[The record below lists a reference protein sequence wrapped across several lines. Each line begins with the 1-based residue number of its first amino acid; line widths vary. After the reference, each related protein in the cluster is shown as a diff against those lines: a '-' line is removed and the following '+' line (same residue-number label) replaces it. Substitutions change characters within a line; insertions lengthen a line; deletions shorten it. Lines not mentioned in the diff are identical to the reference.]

1 MKRKLKALAAVLLV
15 LVMLGS
21 AMPMQLAAE
30 AMTPLTTR
38 YATPHGYNDHDYQK
52 MVAFFE
58 QTDENGVRN
67 GEKLSEDY
75 DPTDPETWREYDGD
89 YCRGSIEWTTVAGEY
104 RLYNIFF
111 GGIGNDALPLEL
123 VGFLDV
129 SGCTALTE
137 VRCKSWGDIQLT
149 GLDVSGCT
157 SLVELYCLENKL
169 TELDVSG
176 CAALEI
182 LDCYGND
189 LTELDVSG
197 CAALKVL
204 DCSWTLLTELD
215 VSGCAALE
223 ALECRGNW
231 LTELDVSAKTEL
243 YDLDC
248 SLNHLLT
255 ELDVSG
261 CAALEILDCYGNDLT
276 ELDVSECAALEEL
289 DCDYNHMTELDVS
302 ANTELRRL
310 YCSGNQLTELDV
322 SANAELYVLY
332 CSGNQLTELDVS
344 ECAALEVLDCSLN
357 LLTELDVS
365 ANTELEILGCSE
377 NHLTE
382 LDLSNNPRIDIDT
395 ISTDGYG
402 FIGVSTEWDENY
414 GIYYCCIEAA
424 SVPGNSFCGWYA
436 VDGTLLSTNVEINRN
451 DFDGVNDFIAKFTAS
466 TPGGVGDVDGDGA
479 VRVSDAVLIMRYAL
493 GLIEFTPEQILCGD
507 VDGDGFVKV
516 TDAVMVIRIA
526 LGLV

>member
-75 DPTDPETWREYDGD
+75 DPTDPETWWEYDGD
-89 YCRGSIEWTTVAGEY
+89 YCRGIVEWTTVAGEY

-129 SGCTALTE
+129 SGCTALVK
-137 VRCKSWGDIQLT
+137 VRCRSWGDIQLT
-149 GLDVSGCT
+149 GLDVSGC
-157 SLVELYCLENKL
+157 
-169 TELDVSG
+169 
-176 CAALEI
+176 AALEV
-182 LDCYGND
+182 L
-189 LTELDVSG
+189 G
-197 CAALKVL
+197 C
-204 DCSWTLLTELD
+204 SRNLLTELD
-215 VSGCAALE
+215 VSGCTSL
-223 ALECRGNW
+223 
-231 LTELDVSAKTEL
+231 VEL
-243 YDLDC
+243 YCLA
-248 SLNHLLT
+248 NELT

-261 CAALEILDCYGNDLT
+261 
-276 ELDVSECAALEEL
+276 CAALEEL

-310 YCSGNQLTELDV
+310 YCYGNQ
-322 SANAELYVLY
+322 
-332 CSGNQLTELDVS
+332 
-344 ECAALEVLDCSLN
+344 
-357 LLTELDVS
+357 LTELDVS
-365 ANTELEILGCSE
+365 ANTELEELGCSG
-377 NHLTE
+377 NQLTE

-395 ISTDGYG
+395 ISAEGSG
-402 FIGVSTEWDENY
+402 FIGVGTEWDENSES
-414 GIYYCCIEAA
+414 YCCIEAA

-451 DFDGVNDFIAKFTAS
+451 DFDGVNDFVARFTAS

-516 TDAVMVIRIA
+516 ADAVMVIRIA
-526 LGLV
+526 LGLA

>member
-1 MKRKLKALAAVLLV
+1 MKRKLKAIAAVLLV

-30 AMTPLTTR
+30 AMTPPTTR
-38 YATPHGYNDHDYQK
+38 YATPDGYNDHDYQK

-75 DPTDPETWREYDGD
+75 DPTDPETWWEYDGD
-89 YCRGSIEWTTVAGEY
+89 YCRGIVEWTTVAGEY

-157 SLVELYCLENKL
+157 SLVKLYCLENK
-169 TELDVSG
+169 
-176 CAALEI
+176 
-182 LDCYGND
+182 

-322 SANAELYVLY
+322 S
-332 CSGNQLTELDVS
+332 

-436 VDGTLLSTNVEINRN
+436 VDGTLLSTNIEINRN

-516 TDAVMVIRIA
+516 ADAVMVIRIA

>member
-1 MKRKLKALAAVLLV
+1 MKRKLKAIAAVLLV

-21 AMPMQLAAE
+21 AMPIQLAAE

-38 YATPHGYNDHDYQK
+38 YATPDGYNDHDYQK

-75 DPTDPETWREYDGD
+75 DPTDPETWWEYDDG
-89 YCRGSIEWTTVAGEY
+89 YWRRRVEWTTVAGEY
-104 RLYNIFF
+104 RLYEIFF
-111 GGIGNDALPLEL
+111 GGSSNDAHPLEL

-129 SGCTALTE
+129 SGCAALE
-137 VRCKSWGDIQLT
+137 A
-149 GLDVSGCT
+149 LDCDGN
-157 SLVELYCLENKL
+157 EL

-176 CAALEI
+176 CTALTG
-182 LDCYGND
+182 LACSGNQ
-189 LTELDVSG
+189 LTELDVSTNTG
-197 CAALKVL
+197 LVRLACYGNQ
-204 DCSWTLLTELD
+204 LTELD
-215 VSGCAALE
+215 ISANAALE
-223 ALECRGNW
+223 ELTCYGNQLTELDISTNTELVW
-231 LTELDVSAKTEL
+231 LYCSENQLTELDVSA
-243 YDLDC
+243 
-248 SLNHLLT
+248 N
-255 ELDVSG
+255 
-261 CAALEILDCYGNDLT
+261 AALEDLYCN
-276 ELDVSECAALEEL
+276 ENQL
-289 DCDYNHMTELDVS
+289 TELDVS
-302 ANTELRRL
+302 ANAALEGLTCYENQLTELDISTNTELGWLDCSGNQLTELDISTNTELVWL

-322 SANAELYVLY
+322 SANTELELLY

-344 ECAALEVLDCSLN
+344 
-357 LLTELDVS
+357 
-365 ANTELEILGCSE
+365 ANTELESLSCSE

-402 FIGVSTEWDENY
+402 FIGVSTKLDENSES
-414 GIYYCCIEAA
+414 YCCIEAVP
-424 SVPGNSFCGWYA
+424 VPGNSFCGWYA

-516 TDAVMVIRIA
+516 ADAVMVIRIA

>member
-1 MKRKLKALAAVLLV
+1 MFI
-15 LVMLGS
+15 S

-30 AMTPLTTR
+30 AMTPPTTR
-38 YATPHGYNDHDYQK
+38 YATPDGYNDHDYQK

-89 YCRGSIEWTTVAGEY
+89 HCRGDITWTTVAGEY
-104 RLYNIFF
+104 RLCDIFF

-137 VRCKSWGDIQLT
+137 VRCWSSGDIQLT
-149 GLDVSGCT
+149 GLDVSECVA
-157 SLVELYCLENKL
+157 LAELYCAGNEL

-176 CAALEI
+176 CAALEVLHCSHNEI
-182 LDCYGND
+182 M
-189 LTELDVSG
+189 ELDVSN
-197 CAALKVL
+197 CTALTRL
-204 DCSWTLLTELD
+204 DCD
-215 VSGCAALE
+215 
-223 ALECRGNW
+223 GN
-231 LTELDVSAKTEL
+231 E
-243 YDLDC
+243 
-248 SLNHLLT
+248 
-255 ELDVSG
+255 
-261 CAALEILDCYGNDLT
+261 LT
-276 ELDVSECAALEEL
+276 ELDVSECAALENL
-289 DCDYNHMTELDVS
+289 DCSGNQLTELDVS
-302 ANTELRRL
+302 ANAALENLD
-310 YCSGNQLTELDV
+310 CSGNQLTELDV

-332 CSGNQLTELDVS
+332 CSRNQ
-344 ECAALEVLDCSLN
+344 
-357 LLTELDVS
+357 LTELDVS
-365 ANTELEILGCSE
+365 ANTELESLGCSE

-395 ISTDGYG
+395 ISAEGSG
-402 FIGVSTEWDENY
+402 FIGVGTERDENY
-414 GIYYCCIEAA
+414 DKWYCIKAVP
-424 SVPGNSFCGWYA
+424 VPGNSFCGWYA

-451 DFDGVNDFIAKFTAS
+451 DFDGVNDFVAKFTAS

-507 VDGDGFVKV
+507 VDGDGVIKIA
-516 TDAVMVIRIA
+516 DAVMVVRIA

>member
-1 MKRKLKALAAVLLV
+1 MKRKLKALAAILLV

-30 AMTPLTTR
+30 AMTPPTTR
-38 YATPHGYNDHDYQK
+38 YATPDGYNDHDYQK

-75 DPTDPETWREYDGD
+75 DPTDPETWWEYDGD
-89 YCRGSIEWTTVAGEY
+89 YCRGIVEWTTVAGEY

-157 SLVELYCLENKL
+157 SLVELYCLENKF
-169 TELDVSG
+169 
-176 CAALEI
+176 
-182 LDCYGND
+182 
-189 LTELDVSG
+189 
-197 CAALKVL
+197 
-204 DCSWTLLTELD
+204 
-215 VSGCAALE
+215 
-223 ALECRGNW
+223 
-231 LTELDVSAKTEL
+231 
-243 YDLDC
+243 
-248 SLNHLLT
+248 T

-310 YCSGNQLTELDV
+310 YCSGNQLTEVDV
-322 SANAELYVLY
+322 S
-332 CSGNQLTELDVS
+332 G
-344 ECAALEVLDCSLN
+344 CAALEVLYCDGN
-357 LLTELDVS
+357 ELTELDVS

-402 FIGVSTEWDENY
+402 FIGVSTKLDENSES
-414 GIYYCCIEAA
+414 YCCIEAA

-451 DFDGVNDFIAKFTAS
+451 DFDGVNDFVARFTAS
-466 TPGGVGDVDGDGA
+466 TPGGIGDVDGDGV

-516 TDAVMVIRIA
+516 ADAVMVIRIA
-526 LGLV
+526 LGLA

>member
-30 AMTPLTTR
+30 AMTPPTTR

-75 DPTDPETWREYDGD
+75 DPTDPETWWEYDGD

-104 RLYNIFF
+104 RLYEIFF
-111 GGIGNDALPLEL
+111 GGIGNYALPLEL

-129 SGCTALTE
+129 SGCTALTD
-137 VRCKSWGDIQLT
+137 VRCNSWGDIQLT
-149 GLDVSGCT
+149 GLDVSGCAA
-157 SLVELYCLENKL
+157 LEVLDCDGNEL
-169 TELDVSG
+169 TELDVSTNTG
-176 CAALEI
+176 LVWLYCRR
-182 LDCYGND
+182 NQ
-189 LTELDVSG
+189 LTELD
-197 CAALKVL
+197 
-204 DCSWTLLTELD
+204 
-215 VSGCAALE
+215 
-223 ALECRGNW
+223 
-231 LTELDVSAKTEL
+231 
-243 YDLDC
+243 
-248 SLNHLLT
+248 
-255 ELDVSG
+255 
-261 CAALEILDCYGNDLT
+261 I
-276 ELDVSECAALEEL
+276 
-289 DCDYNHMTELDVS
+289 S

-332 CSGNQLTELDVS
+332 CSENQLTELDVS
-344 ECAALEVLDCSLN
+344 VKTELESLSCFENQLTELDVSGCAALEELDCDYNHMTELDVSANTELRRLWCSGN
-357 LLTELDVS
+357 QLTELDVS
-365 ANTELEILGCSE
+365 ANTELESLSCSE

-395 ISTDGYG
+395 ISAEGSG
-402 FIGVSTEWDENY
+402 FIEVSTVWDENDD
-414 GIYYCCIEAA
+414 ICYYIKAA

-466 TPGGVGDVDGDGA
+466 TPGGVGDVDGDGV

-516 TDAVMVIRIA
+516 ADAVMVIRIA

>member
-1 MKRKLKALAAVLLV
+1 MKRKLKALAAILLV

-30 AMTPLTTR
+30 AMTPPTIR
-38 YATPHGYNDHDYQK
+38 YATPDGYNDHDYQK

-75 DPTDPETWREYDGD
+75 DPTDPETWWEYDGD
-89 YCRGSIEWTTVAGEY
+89 YCRGIVEWTTVAGEY

-157 SLVELYCLENKL
+157 SLVVLYCFGNEL

-176 CAALEI
+176 CAALEV
-182 LDCYGND
+182 LECYGNE
-189 LTELDVSG
+189 LTELDVS
-197 CAALKVL
+197 
-204 DCSWTLLTELD
+204 E
-215 VSGCAALE
+215 CAALE
-223 ALECRGNW
+223 ALDCRGNW
-231 LTELDVSAKTEL
+231 LTELDVSVKTEL

-248 SLNHLLT
+248 SLNLLT
-255 ELDVSG
+255 GLDVSG
-261 CAALEILDCYGNDLT
+261 CAALEVLECYGNELT

-289 DCDYNHMTELDVS
+289 DCDFNHMTELDVS
-302 ANTELRRL
+302 ANTELRGL
-310 YCSGNQLTELDV
+310 YCSGNQ
-322 SANAELYVLY
+322 
-332 CSGNQLTELDVS
+332 
-344 ECAALEVLDCSLN
+344 
-357 LLTELDVS
+357 LTELDVS

-395 ISTDGYG
+395 ISAEGSG
-402 FIGVSTEWDENY
+402 FIEVSTVWDENDD
-414 GIYYCCIEAA
+414 ICYYIKAA

-466 TPGGVGDVDGDGA
+466 TPGGVGDVEGDGA

-516 TDAVMVIRIA
+516 ADAVMVIRIA

>member
-30 AMTPLTTR
+30 AMTSPTTR

-75 DPTDPETWREYDGD
+75 DPTDPETWWEYDGD

-104 RLYNIFF
+104 RLYEIFF
-111 GGIGNDALPLEL
+111 GGIGNYALPLEL

-129 SGCTALTE
+129 SGCTALTD
-137 VRCKSWGDIQLT
+137 VRCNSWGDIQLT
-149 GLDVSGCT
+149 GLDVSGCAA
-157 SLVELYCLENKL
+157 LEVLDCDGNEL
-169 TELDVSG
+169 TELDVSTNTG
-176 CAALEI
+176 LVWLYCRR
-182 LDCYGND
+182 NQ
-189 LTELDVSG
+189 LTELD
-197 CAALKVL
+197 
-204 DCSWTLLTELD
+204 
-215 VSGCAALE
+215 
-223 ALECRGNW
+223 
-231 LTELDVSAKTEL
+231 
-243 YDLDC
+243 
-248 SLNHLLT
+248 
-255 ELDVSG
+255 
-261 CAALEILDCYGNDLT
+261 I
-276 ELDVSECAALEEL
+276 
-289 DCDYNHMTELDVS
+289 S

-332 CSGNQLTELDVS
+332 CSENQLTELDVS
-344 ECAALEVLDCSLN
+344 VKTELYDLDCSLN

-365 ANTELEILGCSE
+365 GCAALEALECYGNELTELDISECAALEELDCDYNHMTELDVSANTELRRLWCSGNQLTELDVSANTELESLSCSE

-395 ISTDGYG
+395 ISAEGSG
-402 FIGVSTEWDENY
+402 FIEVSTVWDENDD
-414 GIYYCCIEAA
+414 ICYYIKAA
-424 SVPGNSFCGWYA
+424 SVPGSSFCGWYA
-436 VDGTLLSTNVEINRN
+436 VDGTLLSTNIEINRN

-516 TDAVMVIRIA
+516 ADAVMVIRIA

>member
-30 AMTPLTTR
+30 AMTSPTTR

-75 DPTDPETWREYDGD
+75 DPTDPETWWEYDGD

-104 RLYNIFF
+104 RLYEIFF
-111 GGIGNDALPLEL
+111 GGIGNYALPLEL

-129 SGCTALTE
+129 SGCTALTD
-137 VRCKSWGDIQLT
+137 VRCNSWGDIQLT
-149 GLDVSGCT
+149 GLDVSGCAA
-157 SLVELYCLENKL
+157 LEVLDCDGNEL
-169 TELDVSG
+169 TELDVSTNTG
-176 CAALEI
+176 LVWLYCRRNQLTE
-182 LDCYGND
+182 LDISANTELRRLYCSENQ
-189 LTELDVSG
+189 LTELDVSVKTE
-197 CAALKVL
+197 LYDL
-204 DCSWTLLTELD
+204 DCSLNLLTELD

-223 ALECRGNW
+223 ALECYGNE
-231 LTELDVSAKTEL
+231 LTELD
-243 YDLDC
+243 
-248 SLNHLLT
+248 
-255 ELDVSG
+255 
-261 CAALEILDCYGNDLT
+261 I
-276 ELDVSECAALEEL
+276 SECAALEEL

-310 YCSGNQLTELDV
+310 WCSGNQLTELDV
-322 SANAELYVLY
+322 SAN
-332 CSGNQLTELDVS
+332 
-344 ECAALEVLDCSLN
+344 
-357 LLTELDVS
+357 
-365 ANTELEILGCSE
+365 TELESLSCSE

-395 ISTDGYG
+395 ISAEGSG
-402 FIGVSTEWDENY
+402 FIEVSTVWDENDD
-414 GIYYCCIEAA
+414 ICYYIKAA

-516 TDAVMVIRIA
+516 ADAVMVIRIA

>member
-1 MKRKLKALAAVLLV
+1 MKRKLKALAAILLV

-30 AMTPLTTR
+30 AMTPPTTR
-38 YATPHGYNDHDYQK
+38 YATPDGYNDHDYQK

-75 DPTDPETWREYDGD
+75 DPTDPETWWEYDGD

-104 RLYNIFF
+104 RLYEIFF
-111 GGIGNDALPLEL
+111 GGSSNSAHPLEL
-123 VGFLDV
+123 VGNLDV
-129 SGCTALTE
+129 SGCTALVK
-137 VRCKSWGDIQLT
+137 VRCWSWGDIQLT
-149 GLDVSGCT
+149 GLDVSGCAALEVLDCDGNELT
-157 SLVELYCLENKL
+157 ELDVSECAALVELYCLENKL

-176 CAALEI
+176 CVALE
-182 LDCYGND
+182 
-189 LTELDVSG
+189 
-197 CAALKVL
+197 VL
-204 DCSWTLLTELD
+204 DCDGNELTELD

-223 ALECRGNW
+223 ALDCRNNW
-231 LTELDVSAKTEL
+231 LTELDVSA
-243 YDLDC
+243 
-248 SLNHLLT
+248 
-255 ELDVSG
+255 
-261 CAALEILDCYGNDLT
+261 
-276 ELDVSECAALEEL
+276 
-289 DCDYNHMTELDVS
+289 
-302 ANTELRRL
+302 NTRLSYL
-310 YCSGNQLTELDV
+310 YCSGNQ
-322 SANAELYVLY
+322 
-332 CSGNQLTELDVS
+332 
-344 ECAALEVLDCSLN
+344 
-357 LLTELDVS
+357 
-365 ANTELEILGCSE
+365 
-377 NHLTE
+377 LTE

-395 ISTDGYG
+395 ISAEGSG
-402 FIGVSTEWDENY
+402 FIGVSTEGDENY
-414 GIYYCCIEAA
+414 GIYYCIEAA

-466 TPGGVGDVDGDGA
+466 TPGGVGDVDGDGV

-516 TDAVMVIRIA
+516 ADAVMVIRIA

>member
-30 AMTPLTTR
+30 AMTPPTTR
-38 YATPHGYNDHDYQK
+38 YATPDGYNDHDYQK

-75 DPTDPETWREYDGD
+75 DPTDPETWWEYDGD
-89 YCRGSIEWTTVAGEY
+89 YCRGIVEWTTVAGEY

-157 SLVELYCLENKL
+157 SLVKLYCLENKL

-176 CAALEI
+176 CAALEV
-182 LDCYGND
+182 LDCYGNE

-261 CAALEILDCYGNDLT
+261 CAALEILDCYGND
-276 ELDVSECAALEEL
+276 
-289 DCDYNHMTELDVS
+289 
-302 ANTELRRL
+302 
-310 YCSGNQLTELDV
+310 
-322 SANAELYVLY
+322 
-332 CSGNQLTELDVS
+332 LTELDVS

-436 VDGTLLSTNVEINRN
+436 VDGTLLSTNIEINRN

-516 TDAVMVIRIA
+516 ADAVMVIRIA

>member
-1 MKRKLKALAAVLLV
+1 MKRKLKALAAILLV

-30 AMTPLTTR
+30 AMTPPTTR

-75 DPTDPETWREYDGD
+75 DPTDPETWWEYDGD

-104 RLYNIFF
+104 RLYEIFF
-111 GGIGNDALPLEL
+111 GGIGNYALPLEL

-129 SGCTALTE
+129 SGCTALTD
-137 VRCKSWGDIQLT
+137 VRCNSWGDIQLT
-149 GLDVSGCT
+149 GLDVSGCAA
-157 SLVELYCLENKL
+157 LEVLDCDGNEL
-169 TELDVSG
+169 TELDVSTNTG
-176 CAALEI
+176 LVWLYCRR
-182 LDCYGND
+182 NQ
-189 LTELDVSG
+189 LTELD
-197 CAALKVL
+197 
-204 DCSWTLLTELD
+204 
-215 VSGCAALE
+215 
-223 ALECRGNW
+223 
-231 LTELDVSAKTEL
+231 
-243 YDLDC
+243 
-248 SLNHLLT
+248 
-255 ELDVSG
+255 
-261 CAALEILDCYGNDLT
+261 I
-276 ELDVSECAALEEL
+276 
-289 DCDYNHMTELDVS
+289 S

-332 CSGNQLTELDVS
+332 CSENQLTELDVS
-344 ECAALEVLDCSLN
+344 VKTELYDLDCSLN

-365 ANTELEILGCSE
+365 GCAALEALECYGNELTELDISECAALEELDCDYNHMTDLDVSANTELRRLWCSGNQLTELDVSANTELESLSCSE

-395 ISTDGYG
+395 ISAEGSG
-402 FIGVSTEWDENY
+402 FIEVSTVWDENDD
-414 GIYYCCIEAA
+414 ICYYIKAA

-516 TDAVMVIRIA
+516 ADAVMVIRIA
-526 LGLV
+526 LGLA